1 MKLVALPPVQVGY
14 GKNRNELGALPHYQQ
29 LLYYGDYCNE
39 RKWDLSTKRLLI

>member
-14 GKNRNELGALPHYQQ
+14 GKNRNELTGALPHYQQ

-39 RKWDLSTKRLLI
+39 RK